1 MSEGSATG
9 IDPRFDPRFQRGYTH
24 DPAETSFPADDRAT
38 DAAALPPRED
48 AAATASPAASAPTA
62 PVAPAPA
69 AASAAP
75 APAPAPAAA
84 PSNAPPGSG
93 PDAVVAAEEARADPD
108 DSPDDDLVDQPFS
121 PTRWLWIALA
131 ACAAFVVVGSVA
143 FWVQASDPSN
153 YIGGVRAGLD
163 ESVRLVVNA
172 LAPAL
177 VEAGLVGIVAVLVT
191 WAVTG
196 RRTRSAEERR

>member
-24 DPAETSFPADDRAT
+24 DPSAVPAASL
-38 DAAALPPRED
+38 LPS
-48 AAATASPAASAPTA
+48 ASPADTSSS
-62 PVAPAPA
+62 PAPA
-69 AASAAP
+69 DPSLDGRPSSEPP
-75 APAPAPAAA
+75 AH
-84 PSNAPPGSG
+84 G
-93 PDAVVAAEEARADPD
+93 PDAAVLAEAGPVDVDDP
-108 DSPDDDLVDQPFS
+108 LVDQSLS

-131 ACAAFVVVGSVA
+131 ACAAFVVVGCVA

-163 ESVRLVVNA
+163 ESVRLVINA
-172 LAPAL
+172 MAPAL

-196 RRTRSAEERR
+196 RRAASTEEQR

>member
-9 IDPRFDPRFQRGYTH
+9 IDPRFDPRFQRGYAH
-24 DPAETSFPADDRAT
+24 DRPEATSPADAGAT
-38 DAAALPPRED
+38 DAAALPPREEAD
-48 AAATASPAASAPTA
+48 PRAALTAAAAPLMSPVADPPSGTASAPFAGGA
-62 PVAPAPA
+62 PDGELA
-69 AASAAP
+69 
-75 APAPAPAAA
+75 
-84 PSNAPPGSG
+84 
-93 PDAVVAAEEARADPD
+93 
-108 DSPDDDLVDQPFS
+108 DQPLS

-131 ACAAFVVVGSVA
+131 ACAAFVVVGCVA

-163 ESVRLVVNA
+163 ESVRLVINA
-172 LAPAL
+172 MAPAL

-196 RRTRSAEERR
+196 RRTASAEEQR

>member
-9 IDPRFDPRFQRGYTH
+9 IDPRFDPRFQRGYAH
-24 DPAETSFPADDRAT
+24 DPPETALGDDDGAPT
-38 DAAALPPRED
+38 DAAAPRPREEAD
-48 AAATASPAASAPTA
+48 PRAAPAVSFPPSASPADTSSS
-62 PVAPAPA
+62 PAPA
-69 AASAAP
+69 DPSLDGRPSTSPLGSA
-75 APAPAPAAA
+75 
-84 PSNAPPGSG
+84 
-93 PDAVVAAEEARADPD
+93 PDAAVLAEGGPVDVDDAPD
-108 DSPDDDLVDQPFS
+108 DPLVDQSLS

-131 ACAAFVVVGSVA
+131 ACAAFVVVGCVA

-163 ESVRLVVNA
+163 ESVRLVINA
-172 LAPAL
+172 MAPAL

-196 RRTRSAEERR
+196 RRAASTEEQR

>member
-9 IDPRFDPRFQRGYTH
+9 IDPRFDPRFQRGYAH
-24 DPAETSFPADDRAT
+24 DRPEATSPADAGAT
-38 DAAALPPRED
+38 DAAALPPREEAD
-48 AAATASPAASAPTA
+48 PRAALTA
-62 PVAPAPA
+62 
-69 AASAAP
+69 
-75 APAPAPAAA
+75 AAA
-84 PSNAPPGSG
+84 PLMSPVADPPSGVPPANG
-93 PDAVVAAEEARADPD
+93 PDAVPEGGPADVDDAPD
-108 DSPDDDLVDQPFS
+108 DLLVDQSLS

-131 ACAAFVVVGSVA
+131 ACAAFVVVGCVA

-163 ESVRLVVNA
+163 ESVRLVINA
-172 LAPAL
+172 MAPAL

-196 RRTRSAEERR
+196 RRAASTEEQR